1 MPLIVGPAMGD
12 DRVSSQAFQIVLEG
26 KWFSSTGVGK
36 SGGYLTSDFKRQ
48 VWEPILKRVA
58 SHVYDNF
65 ETIKVIKIMV
75 GTGLAWMTIITFYIV
90 YFWCTSGRKTLSD
103 RLEKGDFKSKF

>member
-12 DRVSSQAFQIVLEG
+12 DKVSSQAFQIVLGG

-48 VWEPILKRVA
+48 VMEPIMKKVA
-58 SHVYDNF
+58 SHV
-65 ETIKVIKIMV
+65 
-75 GTGLAWMTIITFYIV
+75 
-90 YFWCTSGRKTLSD
+90 
-103 RLEKGDFKSKF
+103 